1 MTTQAI
7 ESVRTITVTM
17 NKAKETK
24 NTVMYADDTEG
35 THVPTLYI
43 RKEAFADAAEY
54 PYSIMVQVSF

>member
-1 MTTQAI
+1 
-7 ESVRTITVTM
+7 M